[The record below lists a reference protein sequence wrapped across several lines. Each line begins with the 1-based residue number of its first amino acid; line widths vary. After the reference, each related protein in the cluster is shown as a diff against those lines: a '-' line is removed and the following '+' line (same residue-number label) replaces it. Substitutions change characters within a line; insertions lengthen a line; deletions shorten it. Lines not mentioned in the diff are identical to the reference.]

1 MNSSDKT
8 VVIIVGLVIW
18 FATFIASCVLYS
30 NYLDHDFAQRAMES
44 GYEQVW
50 DKEGLRV
57 LWKKSNPSI
66 P

>member
-8 VVIIVGLVIW
+8 IVIIVGLIIW
-18 FATFIASCVLYS
+18 FATLVASGVLYS
-30 NYLDHDFAQRAMES
+30 NYLDHTLSQEAMKD

-50 DKEGLRV
+50 DEKGMRT